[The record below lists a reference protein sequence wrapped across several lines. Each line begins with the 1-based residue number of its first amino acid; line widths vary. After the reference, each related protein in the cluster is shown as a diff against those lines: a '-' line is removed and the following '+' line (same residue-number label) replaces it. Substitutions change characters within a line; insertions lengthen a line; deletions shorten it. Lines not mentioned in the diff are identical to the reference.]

1 MNPPLHGIVVAD
13 FSELLP
19 GPFLTQSLAE
29 LGAEVIKV
37 ERPPHGDPTRRL
49 APGVF
54 TAVNRGKS
62 SVLVDLKD
70 ASRAERA
77 RELVSRAD
85 ILVEAYRPGVM
96 ARLGL
101 DYAALAPAMP
111 GLIYVSLTG
120 YGQTGPMALVPG
132 HDVNYLATGGAIALS
147 GRVGET
153 PAHAFGLPAA
163 DLCAATY
170 ALAAVLAA
178 LVQRGRTGRGQHID
192 VAMADCVAHWMN
204 PRLAQF
210 RDAGLTALEA
220 QREDALVKP
229 AYGAFVC
236 SDGATVTVGALEDHF
251 WVRLCGALDLS
262 PFDGAEFSGFA
273 QRVAAA
279 GAINARLAEITAG
292 MAVSDVLTVLRSAD
306 VPVAEVVVP
315 AEIGLHPQ
323 FVARELYDGD
333 LARFPVRLSGMAASV
348 VGTPAL
354 DSDGAA

>member
-1 MNPPLHGIVVAD
+1 MTPPLDGIVVAD

-29 LGAEVIKV
+29 LGAEVVKF
-37 ERPPHGDPTRRL
+37 ERPPHGDATRRL

-70 ASRAERA
+70 PAQAERA
-77 RELVSRAD
+77 RAVVSRAD

-101 DYAALAPAMP
+101 DHAALAPATP

-120 YGQTGPMALVPG
+120 YGQTGPMALLPG

-147 GRVGET
+147 GRVGEP

-170 ALAAVLAA
+170 ALAAILAA
-178 LVQRGRTGRGQHID
+178 LVQRGRTGKGQHID

-210 RDAGLTALEA
+210 DDAGLSTLAA
-220 QREDALVKP
+220 QRDDALVKP
-229 AYGAFVC
+229 GYGAFAC
-236 SDGATVTVGALEDHF
+236 ADGATVTIGALEDHF
-251 WVRLCGALDLS
+251 WRRLCGVLDLA
-262 PFDGAEFSGFA
+262 PFDGAAFAGFA
-273 QRVAAA
+273 QRVASA
-279 GAINARLAEITAG
+279 GAINARLAE
-292 MAVSDVLTVLRSAD
+292 AVGRLTGADVVSVLRSAD
-306 VPVAEVVVP
+306 VPVADVVSP
-315 AEIGLHPQ
+315 GDLAGHPQ
-323 FVARELYDGD
+323 FAARGLYDRG
-333 LARFPVRLSGMAASV
+333 LARFPVRLAGMAEGLS
-348 VGTPAL
+348 GIPPL
-354 DSDGAA
+354 DGAA

>member
-1 MNPPLHGIVVAD
+1 MTPPLDGIVVAD

-29 LGAEVIKV
+29 LGAEVVKI
-37 ERPPHGDPTRRL
+37 ERPPHGDATRRL

-62 SVLVDLKD
+62 SVLADLKD
-70 ASRAERA
+70 SAQAERA
-77 RELVSRAD
+77 RAVVARAD

-120 YGQTGPMALVPG
+120 YGQTGPMAQLPG

-147 GRVGET
+147 GRVGEP

-170 ALAAVLAA
+170 GLAAVLAA
-178 LVQRGRTGRGQHID
+178 LVQRARTGIGQLID

-210 RDAGLTALEA
+210 DDAGLSTLAA
-220 QREDALVKP
+220 QRDDALVKP
-229 AYGAFVC
+229 GYGAFAC
-236 SDGATVTVGALEDHF
+236 ADGPTVTIGALEDHF
-251 WVRLCGALDLS
+251 WQRLCGVLDLA
-262 PFDGAEFSGFA
+262 PFDGAAFAGFA
-273 QRVAAA
+273 QRVTSAD
-279 GAINARLAEITAG
+279 AINARLAEAVERL
-292 MAVSDVLTVLRSAD
+292 MAAEVVSLLRSAD
-306 VPVAEVVVP
+306 VPVAEVVTP
-315 AEIGLHPQ
+315 GDLSGHPQ
-323 FVARELYDGD
+323 FAERRLYHRG
-333 LARFPVRLSGMAASV
+333 LARFPVRLAGMADALS
-348 VGTPAL
+348 GTPPL
-354 DSDGAA
+354 DGAQ